1 MAKKHSN
8 EGIFGLILAAVALLI
23 LWLMNRNGMLH
34 TSVTSVIGGNS
45 SLPVI
50 DADIANG
57 IAAGLIRANGTS
69 ASGTCPAGFVKYQGA
84 GSAGGFWCVSQ
95 SDVTVYRGD

>member
-1 MAKKHSN
+1 MARKTSN
-8 EGIFGLILAAVALLI
+8 EGIFGLVLAAIALLI

-34 TSVTSVIGGNS
+34 TSVTSVIGANS

-57 IAAGLIRANGTS
+57 IAAGLIRANASS
-69 ASGTCPAGFVKYQGA
+69 AGGTCGAGFVKYQGA
-84 GSAGGFWCVSQ
+84 GSASGFWCVSQ
-95 SDVTVYRGD
+95 SDVTTYRGD